1 MIHAQ
6 DHVMTAQAE
15 LQLIKRLIRQ
25 IRQIEKF
32 EKRLEE
38 LEKKLGQNE

>member
-15 LQLIKRLIRQ
+15 LQLIKRM
-25 IRQIEKF
+25 IEQLKNTEKL
-32 EKRLEE
+32 EKRVEKLE
-38 LEKKLGQNE
+38 QQ